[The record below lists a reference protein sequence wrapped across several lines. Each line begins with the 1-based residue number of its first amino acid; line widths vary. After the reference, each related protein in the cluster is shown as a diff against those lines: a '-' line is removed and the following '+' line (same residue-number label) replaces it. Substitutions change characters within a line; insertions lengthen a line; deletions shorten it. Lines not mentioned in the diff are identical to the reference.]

1 MPITQILLT
10 ATVSSS
16 PPATAVMS
24 LIAND
29 YFGSGTSWGDSSGN
43 SNPGTLVN
51 DPAYTNTVPKHFS
64 FDRTSNQFVQGPD
77 LGDLSTWTIESW
89 FRLSESLTTTTATAV
104 ITTTFSIDGG
114 NLYGNINYVLG
125 NWNESEED
133 GGSEALT
140 VGFYD
145 GSWHTTTGFT
155 PELDTWYHVVGT
167 YDGTTIKQWVNG
179 VLDSDRVFTGT
190 PIANGGPVRIGR
202 RWDGASDDDQTF
214 FPGDIAVVKIY
225 NGVLTD
231 EEIVAAYDST
241 SATYS
246 T

>member
-10 ATVSSS
+10 ANSR
-16 PPATAVMS
+16 PTARVIMS

-51 DPAYTNTVPKHFS
+51 SPAYTNTVPKHFT
-64 FDRTSNQFVQGPD
+64 FDRTSYQFVQGPVIE
-77 LGDLSTWTIESW
+77 DLSTWTIEAW
-89 FRLSESLTTTTATAV
+89 FRISEPLSNTAATAI
-104 ITTTFSIDGG
+104 ITTTFSDPVGG
-114 NLYGNINYVLG
+114 AFGVINYVLG
-125 NWNESEED
+125 NWIEGDQDGFNEE
-133 GGSEALT
+133 LT
-140 VGFYD
+140 VGFYA
-145 GSWHTTTGFT
+145 GGQWYTTGGFV
-155 PELDTWYHVVGT
+155 PDVDTWYHVVGT
-167 YDGTTIKQWVNG
+167 YDGTTLRQWVNG
-179 VLDSDRVFTGT
+179 VVGVGRTITATTTAGL
-190 PIANGGPVRIGR
+190 GPVRIGR
-202 RWDGASDDDQTF
+202 RWDSAANDDQTF